1 MDKKLVSIYASS
13 TDSLVRTRCGE
24 CKKALIISSNDGF
37 CPFCFTEL
45 EANKVPVTLSAS
57 VKQLEKK
64 LKCTACEST
73 IYSDGNESVE
83 VMEASIFC
91 PKCGS
96 ANVEA
101 ISDEDFSEDDVEET
115 EDTEDLL
122 GDENEDVEGKVAIEE
137 VKASD
142 EEVEVKASDEEVEVK
157 ASDEE
162 VEVKDSDEDPVS
174 EEEELQN
181 EELDAS
187 AEKVNISELE
197 ASFIN
202 KPEPT
207 WVFFNNGTPTLKIS
221 KSRVSKEASP
231 IFSTNKFPEIFID
244 HAKVTTLATAIK
256 DFNAEVL
263 SSSEVLSSLDLEN
276 LAFEKLQAQ
285 VLPKLQDC
293 IALAIEGAAKGVY
306 ADLNQDLKASFFDH
320 FVTRGMPE
328 SKVQEAIEASF
339 LDSGAISFTA
349 ILAKA
354 TELMYKKDES
364 YAEIKHMIQASG
376 PIRKVTEQDLESQEV
391 RTKLKAGNLPLSSTE
406 VLAASILN
414 RKVTKTSVDDYR
426 DRIKFKS

>member
-122 GDENEDVEGKVAIEE
+122 GDENEDVEGKVAIE
-137 VKASD
+137 
-142 EEVEVKASDEEVEVK
+142 EVK